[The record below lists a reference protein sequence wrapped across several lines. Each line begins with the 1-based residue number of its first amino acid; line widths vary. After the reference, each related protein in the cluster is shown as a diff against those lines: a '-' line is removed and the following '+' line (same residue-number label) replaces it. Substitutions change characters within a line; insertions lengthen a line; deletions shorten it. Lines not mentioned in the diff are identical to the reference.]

1 MRRLLLAVTLTL
13 PALAAGC
20 ASGEEK
26 EAARQAAVEAPGLQL
41 PLDVEVDPGGRIYIA
56 DALLHRVLRHDPETG
71 ETVVVAGSGERG
83 SSGDGGQAVDA
94 TLEEP
99 LGLGLDPEGNLYVAD
114 FPANR
119 IRRIDPSGR
128 ITTLAGT
135 GREGRSGDGG
145 PAASANL
152 GLPAAAVVD
161 PTGRYLVVPTLGN
174 YVRRV
179 DLETETIDTLAGDGA
194 PATTGE
200 GGPAVEAS
208 VESPHGAAYD
218 DAGNL
223 YLPDGPGYLRRIDVD
238 TGVIETVA
246 GVGTEG
252 ASGDGG
258 AATRAAID
266 VSKLVVGPDGSLY
279 LVGGDPGG
287 GEIRRIAADGT
298 IETVV
303 GTGVLGEDGDG
314 LLATELGILPSDIAI
329 APDGAL
335 VFSQTEPE
343 PAVRR
348 VDPETGLV
356 TTLVR

>member
-1 MRRLLLAVTLTL
+1 MRRLLLAVILL
-13 PALAAGC
+13 VPALTAGC
-20 ASGEEK
+20 ASGEE
-26 EAARQAAVEAPGLQL
+26 EAARPVAAEAPRLQL
-41 PLDVEVDPGGRIYIA
+41 PLDVEVDPQGRIYVA
-56 DALLHRVLRHDPETG
+56 DALLHRVLRHDPATG
-71 ETVVVAGSGERG
+71 ETAVVAGTGEPG
-83 SSGDGGQAVDA
+83 SSGDGGAAVNARLD
-94 TLEEP
+94 EP
-99 LGLGLDPEGNLYVAD
+99 VGLGLDPDGNLYVAD
-114 FPANR
+114 FPAHR

-128 ITTLAGT
+128 ITTVAGT
-135 GREGRSGDGG
+135 GREGWSGDGG
-145 PAASANL
+145 PAVRADL

-161 PTGRYLVVPTLGN
+161 PTGRYLAVPTLGN
-174 YVRRV
+174 YIRRV
-179 DLETETIDTLAGDGA
+179 DLVTGTIETLAGDGT

-218 DAGNL
+218 GDGDL
-223 YLPDGPGYLRRIDVD
+223 YLPDGPGHLRRIDAE

-266 VSKLVVGPDGSLY
+266 ASKLLVGPDGSLY
-279 LVGGDPGG
+279 FVGGDPGG
-287 GEIRRIAADGT
+287 GLIRRIAPDGT
-298 IETVV
+298 IGTVV
-303 GTGVLGEDGDG
+303 GTGVLGATGEGM
-314 LLATELGILPSDIAI
+314 LATELGILPSDVAI

>member
-1 MRRLLLAVTLTL
+1 MRRLLLAVISTLA
-13 PALAAGC
+13 ALAAGC
-20 ASGEEK
+20 ASGET
-26 EAARQAAVEAPGLQL
+26 EAEPAPVTAAPPLEL
-41 PLDVEVDPGGRIYIA
+41 PLDVEVDPDGRIFIA
-56 DALLHRVLRHDPETG
+56 DAALHRVLRHDPATG
-71 ETVVVAGSGERG
+71 ETVVVAGTGVPG
-83 SSGDGGQAVDA
+83 SSGDGGAALDA
-94 TLEEP
+94 TLDEP
-99 LGLGLDPEGNLYVAD
+99 VGLGLDANGNLYVAD

-119 IRRIDPSGR
+119 VRRIDPSGR

-135 GREGRSGDGG
+135 GREGWSGDGG
-145 PAASANL
+145 PAERADL

-161 PTGRYLVVPTLGN
+161 PAGRYLVVPTLGN
-174 YVRRV
+174 YVRRI
-179 DLETETIDTLAGDGA
+179 DLGVGTIETLAGDGT

-218 DAGNL
+218 AGGDL
-223 YLPDGPGYLRRIDVD
+223 YLPDGHVLRRIDAE

-246 GVGTEG
+246 GTGREG

-258 AATRAAID
+258 AAIRAALD
-266 VSKLVVGPDGSLY
+266 AAKLLVGPDGSLY
-279 LVGGDPGG
+279 LVGGDPDGG
-287 GEIRRIAADGT
+287 RIRRIAPDGT

-303 GTGVLGEDGDG
+303 GTGTLGENGEG
-314 LLATELGILPSDIAI
+314 RLATEIGILPSDVAL

-335 VFSQTEPE
+335 VFSQTAPE

-348 VDPETGLV
+348 VDPVTGLV